1 MTIRV
6 RIASTA
12 QELDALFRL
21 RHQVY
26 VEEEGYFSARPD
38 SRIADRFDPYPTTAN
53 LVAVIDGSVVGTV
66 RMAEQ
71 SDAGNPT
78 DEFFDFRGHL
88 PEDDAKVC
96 SGSMLCV
103 ARAYRD
109 APRLVFSLLG
119 MAYFWAGSR
128 GARFVTGV
136 VNPDVAAF
144 FAKAGARPVAEPVLH
159 PHLGLTGIPVVIDLD
174 RLPGGFP
181 AFLDRQRTASPPETY
196 EREFLEQGQ
205 ILSLRAGGRVTYV
218 VLGGRV
224 AVERRTARESAPT
237 RVAVLNRG
245 QSWSERMLPA
255 DPAATTIVALSQA
268 DLMVAG

>member
-1 MTIRV
+1 MSIRV

-12 QELDALFRL
+12 KERDALFRL
-21 RHQVY
+21 RHRVY
-26 VEEEGYFSARPD
+26 VEEEGYFIARPD
-38 SRIADRFDPYPTTAN
+38 GRIADRFDPYPTTAN
-53 LVAVIDGSVVGTV
+53 LVAVVDGCVVGTV

-88 PEDDAKVC
+88 PDARIC

-103 ARAYRD
+103 TRAYRD

-128 GARFVTGV
+128 GARFVIGV
-136 VNPDVAAF
+136 VNPDVAPF
-144 FAKAGARPVAEPVLH
+144 FAKIGARPVAEPVLH

-174 RLPGGFP
+174 HLPGGFP
-181 AFLDRQRTASPPETY
+181 GFLDRQRTASPPETY

-205 ILSLRAGGRVTYV
+205 TLRLRAGGRVTYV
-218 VLGGRV
+218 VLDGRV
-224 AVERRTARESAPT
+224 AVERRAPRESAPT
-237 RVAVLNRG
+237 RVAVLHRG

-255 DPAATTIVALSQA
+255 DPAAPTIVALTQA